1 MNKRTIIKAAQ
12 ELPADVAALCPEFA
26 ETADTAETAPR
37 RTARGGN
44 TGIFKRVVLPLVLL
58 GAGLTAAVVTAAVLK
73 RGGARGPGGN
83 AQPAKNTPGG
93 DNIAAS
99 ATESPATAEPHGKNL
114 AYTPNYDTRST
125 LHVYEFKEI
134 LARDG
139 YHRDGVIDKN
149 YNVSNAI
156 FSNITPKGMLEENPD
171 VELFYSETSG
181 ACFLKVKNEL
191 YRFDTFGGYHRK
203 LCYWDYDGNG
213 VDDLVSMYDWGSGM
227 AYLSVAVVDLTTM
240 EQKVIHTVNL
250 LTDDYFSFEF
260 DGDNIYIAGKKCT
273 YSHGLLFL
281 DDNVILVNSISLND
295 QIFGKTDI
303 IGRVEGKEL
312 FIEFQSS
319 NEDSLSALDF
329 RRLCSIVDGLAYY
342 RTGPTFDK
350 VQIKIVSPSGST
362 LYETE
367 QPGSAFAIASTYPR
381 SSLTGETVN
390 TEALQARLPRSG
402 QSTVLSATLA
412 SGIFYDYIIIRLECE
427 DMAAVAAVMNNYCE
441 AALNFAL
448 EEYERPCCVLE
459 FTAPGSDERQI
470 YAVINA
476 ELGSTR
482 VWIAPELSS
491 NFGPPAA

>member
-26 ETADTAETAPR
+26 DGAEAKVGR
-37 RTARGGN
+37 AARGGHN
-44 TGIFKRVVLPLVLL
+44 GIFKRVVLPLVLL
-58 GAGLTAAVVTAAVLK
+58 GAGLTAAIVTAAVLK
-73 RGGARGPGGN
+73 RGAHGPGGS
-83 AQPAKNTPGG
+83 APGG
-93 DNIAAS
+93 DKIAAS
-99 ATESPATAEPHGKNL
+99 ATGSPAKAEPHGKDL

-139 YHRDGVIDKN
+139 YHRDGGMDKN
-149 YNVSNAI
+149 YNVSDAI

-171 VELFYSETSG
+171 VELFYSKTSG

-191 YRFDTFGGYHRK
+191 YRCDTFGGEYQH

-213 VDDLVSMYDWGSGM
+213 TKDLVMHYTFGSGIP
-227 AYLSVAVVDLTTM
+227 YEGVSVTDLTTM
-240 EQKVIHTVNL
+240 ESKAIQSVNL
-250 LTDDYFSFEF
+250 LESKWSNFEF
-260 DGDNIYIAGKKCT
+260 DGENIYIDGKKCT
-273 YSHGLLFL
+273 YSRGLFFL

-295 QIFGKTDI
+295 YIFGKTDI
-303 IGRVEGKEL
+303 KGRVEGEEL

-319 NEDSLSALDF
+319 NEDSLSASDF
-329 RRLCSIVDGLAYY
+329 RLLCAIVDGLAYY

-350 VQIKIVSPSGST
+350 VHMKIVSPSGST

-381 SSLTGETVN
+381 SSVTGETVN
-390 TEALQARLPRSG
+390 TAALEARLPRSG
-402 QSTVLSATLA
+402 QPTVFSATLA
-412 SGIFYDYIIIRLECE
+412 SGVFYDYIIIRLECV
-427 DMAAVAAVMNNYCE
+427 DMAAAAASMNNYCE

-448 EEYERPCCVLE
+448 EECKRPCCVLE

-470 YAVINA
+470 YAVMNA

-482 VWIAPELSS
+482 VWIAPELSN
-491 NFGPPAA
+491 NFGPPSA